1 MEAKSETQERVNMQI
16 AEGIMQSLF
25 GFSFLAEAEM
35 FIPIIAIIM
44 VFSIPI
50 AAIITE
56 YFQKKNKA
64 RIIEK
69 AIEKDIPIDN
79 LALDEPQKSRMPY
92 RSGMVMVATGI
103 GVIVFGFAM
112 SWALD
117 LAGEQDAFI
126 MRAVMGSGGA
136 IVLLIGI
143 ALLWNDKMNYNRFL
157 NGKD

>member
-1 MEAKSETQERVNMQI
+1 MEAKNETQERVNMQI

-25 GFSFLAEAEM
+25 GFSFLAEAEV
-35 FIPIIAIIM
+35 FIPFIAIII
-44 VFSIPI
+44 VFAIPI
-50 AAIITE
+50 TAS
-56 YFQKKNKA
+56 
-64 RIIEK
+64 IIEK

-126 MRAVMGSGGA
+126 MRASTVSGGV

-143 ALLWNDKMNYNRFL
+143 ALLWNDRMNYGRFL
-157 NGKD
+157 NGNGKN